1 MNVLKASIANTYS
14 EIERIS
20 SQKIKQPK
28 ATSFMAKPMKEK
40 EPEVND
46 SVRLTL
52 AVRKAFGND

>member
-14 EIERIS
+14 EIQRMG
-20 SQKIKQPK
+20 SQKTKQPK
-28 ATSFMAKPMKEK
+28 VNSFMAKPMKEK

-52 AVRKAFGND
+52 AVREAFGND